1 MAYKEMTLYVSP
13 DTWILYGKVRWPYGK
28 VQWLYGK
35 VQSTK
40 AKMTVP
46 IALNMYR
53 FVFIHAQRITT
64 GYSKGKLGWKIMGTL
79 VLGRYN
85 GNWKNNEP
93 AR

>member
-1 MAYKEMTLYVSP
+1 MTKKSK
-13 DTWILYGKVRWPYGK
+13 IKKR
-28 VQWLYGK
+28 
-35 VQSTK
+35 
-40 AKMTVP
+40 
-46 IALNMYR
+46 IALVQVTPNMYR

-79 VLGRYN
+79 VLGKYN